1 MMGILSISVGRM
13 CKPISPPCF
22 NIWQI
27 VVDRLAAR
35 DMLLYAHTSNQSP
48 LFRYLANRG
57 GQACSKRGA
66 SVCSNATVPRMIQ
79 YLSTPRCFFQ
89 CFHAT
94 KIHFFAKSTKTTTT
108 SLQQTP
114 KETKLHSTMMED
126 LDQAKSNYNKL
137 TISIPLSTTSYSL
150 FYPPSD
156 SRQTWEMNA

>member
-1 MMGILSISVGRM
+1 MGILSISVGRM

-27 VVDRLAAR
+27 VEDRLAAR
-35 DMLLYAHTSNQSP
+35 DILLYNQTANQSP

-89 CFHAT
+89 RFHGDQRNTFLPKAP
-94 KIHFFAKSTKTTTT
+94 KTPKA
-108 SLQQTP
+108 P
-114 KETKLHSTMMED
+114 KETTLHLTMMCNNNNNNIVLHD
-126 LDQAKSNYNKL
+126 DRQPTRGRA
-137 TISIPLSTTSYSL
+137 PL
-150 FYPPSD
+150 PSVRAD
-156 SRQTWEMNA
+156 